1 MEWMCLRNL
10 VVNIYCSR
18 DRNTKKCLLHESAKR
33 GESLDKQVNACIKCD
48 YHTVELTSP
57 GRALA
62 DRGLPRNLDGMNL
75 ADFEEDT

>member
-1 MEWMCLRNL
+1 MCLRNL
-10 VVNIYCSR
+10 VINIYCSR
-18 DRNTKKCLLHESAKR
+18 DRNTQKCLLHDAARR
-33 GESLDKQVNACIKCD
+33 GKSIDTQVEACLRCKYRI
-48 YHTVELTSP
+48 VEFTTP